1 MPNVIL
7 NNLDDTGCVVDS
19 RPVQLTDGQ
28 VSDVI
33 SHAIQ
38 LAVVLRSALAGG
50 STDED
55 INSVFQEFESALE
68 SADLVEESDT
78 PIVISL
84 VEQGI

>member
-7 NNLDDTGCVVDS
+7 NNFDAAGGVVDS
-19 RPVQLTDGQ
+19 RSVQLSGGQ
-28 VSDVI
+28 VSDVVD
-33 SHAIQ
+33 HAVQ
-38 LAVVLRSALAGG
+38 LALVLRSALAGG

-84 VEQGI
+84 VE